1 MSINVETKKAYTE
14 VVKVLNSLPDND
26 YRKIP
31 EDVMLTLEKNMDTEY
46 EYYVDLR
53 KPLTEWKISVKAQT
67 ILAIIFRDYLAT
79 KKQKEKILDFEKV
92 KINELEEEKRKKYN
106 PDNIFEKRKIKEEK
120 EEVVSLVEQ
129 KESFWKKIIKKV
141 LFIIKKDIWINN

>member
-53 KPLTEWKISVKAQT
+53 KPLTEWKISEKAQT

-92 KINELEEEKRKKYN
+92 KINELEEEKRK
-106 PDNIFEKRKIKEEK
+106 NIIQIIFLKKGKFKKKKKR
-120 EEVVSLVEQ
+120 
-129 KESFWKKIIKKV
+129 
-141 LFIIKKDIWINN
+141 

>member
-53 KPLTEWKISVKAQT
+53 KPLTEWKISEKAQT

-92 KINELEEEKRKKYN
+92 KINELEKEKNIIQIIFLKKGK
-106 PDNIFEKRKIKEEK
+106 FKKKKKR
-120 EEVVSLVEQ
+120 
-129 KESFWKKIIKKV
+129 
-141 LFIIKKDIWINN
+141 

>member
-141 LFIIKKDIWINN
+141 LFIIKKDI